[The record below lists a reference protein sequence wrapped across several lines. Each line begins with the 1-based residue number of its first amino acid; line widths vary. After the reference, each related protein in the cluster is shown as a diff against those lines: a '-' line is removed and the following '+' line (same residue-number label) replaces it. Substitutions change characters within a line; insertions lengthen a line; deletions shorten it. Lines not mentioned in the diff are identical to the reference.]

1 MLKKISFILSFF
13 GIIGFIVLQAGNK
26 TTVADAEQEIQTL
39 ASVLQN
45 ENILITGWSLYARE
59 SLENVSDQEDV
70 KGLVQDLKAKL
81 PNWTWT
87 LGNDSNHGEII
98 AEIKSSG
105 LHEKIKIISTDIN
118 GQIHTYI
125 MYEVRGQSWNK
136 NTEAFLNKNLPSRIF
151 DIFRG
156 NARIFS
162 CIEGEIN
169 DKIKS
174 ALPVYKSKLLKAFN
188 AKEVEGLEEDSFLSV
203 SAFSPLFDNSLSSEH
218 DMNMQLG
225 LRKTDRLGAKTTLV
239 VGTPIITIEY

>member
-1 MLKKISFILSFF
+1 MKKLSFILSIF

-39 ASVLQN
+39 ASVLQD
-45 ENILITGWSLYARE
+45 EDILITGWSLYARE
-59 SLENVSDQEDV
+59 SLENVNGQEDV
-70 KGLVQDLKAKL
+70 KGLVEDLKAKL

-87 LGNDSNHGEII
+87 GGDGSNHGEII
-98 AEIKSSG
+98 AELKSSR
-105 LHEKIKIISTDIN
+105 LQEKIKIISTDTN
-118 GQIHTYI
+118 GQVHTYI
-125 MYEVRGQSWNK
+125 LYEVRGQSWNK

-156 NARIFS
+156 NATTFS
-162 CIEGEIN
+162 CIEGVIN
-169 DKIKS
+169 DKINS

-188 AKEVEGLEEDSFLSV
+188 AKEIEGLEEESFIST
-203 SAFSPLFDNSLSSEH
+203 SAFSPLFDKSLSSEH

-225 LRKTDRLGAKTTLV
+225 LRKTERLGGKTTIV

>member
-1 MLKKISFILSFF
+1 MKKLSFILSIF

-39 ASVLQN
+39 ASVLQD
-45 ENILITGWSLYARE
+45 EDILITGWSLYARE
-59 SLENVSDQEDV
+59 SLENVNGQEDV
-70 KGLVQDLKAKL
+70 KGLVEDLKAKL

-87 LGNDSNHGEII
+87 GGDGSNHGEII
-98 AEIKSSG
+98 AVSKSSRFQ
-105 LHEKIKIISTDIN
+105 EKIKIISTDTN
-118 GQIHTYI
+118 GQVHTYI
-125 MYEVRGQSWNK
+125 LYEVRGQSWNK

-156 NARIFS
+156 NATTFS
-162 CIEGEIN
+162 CIEGVIN
-169 DKIKS
+169 DKINS

-188 AKEVEGLEEDSFLSV
+188 AKEIEGLEEESFIST
-203 SAFSPLFDNSLSSEH
+203 SAFSPLFDKSLSSEH

-225 LRKTDRLGAKTTLV
+225 LRKTERLGGKTTIV

>member
-1 MLKKISFILSFF
+1 MKKLSFILSIF

-39 ASVLQN
+39 VSVLQD
-45 ENILITGWSLYARE
+45 EDILITGWSLYARE
-59 SLENVSDQEDV
+59 SLENVNGQEDV
-70 KGLVQDLKAKL
+70 KGLVEDLKAKL

-87 LGNDSNHGEII
+87 DGDGSNHGEII
-98 AEIKSSG
+98 AVSKSSRFQ
-105 LHEKIKIISTDIN
+105 EKIKIISTDTN
-118 GQIHTYI
+118 GQVHTYI
-125 MYEVRGQSWNK
+125 LYEVRGQSWNK

-156 NARIFS
+156 NATTFS
-162 CIEGEIN
+162 CIEGVIN
-169 DKIKS
+169 DKINS

-188 AKEVEGLEEDSFLSV
+188 AKEIEGLEEESFIST
-203 SAFSPLFDNSLSSEH
+203 SAFSPLFDKSLSSEH

-225 LRKTDRLGAKTTLV
+225 LRKTERLGGKTTIV

>member
-1 MLKKISFILSFF
+1 MKKISFILSIF

-26 TTVADAEQEIQTL
+26 TTVADAKQELVTI
-39 ASVLQN
+39 ASVYNN

-59 SLENVSDQEDV
+59 SLEKISDQKDARSLAKEM
-70 KGLVQDLKAKL
+70 QTKL
-81 PNWTWT
+81 PDWIWTSST
-87 LGNDSNHGEII
+87 DSDHGEII
-98 AEIKSSG
+98 ATSTTAG
-105 LHEKIKIISTDIN
+105 VQEKIKIISTDIN
-118 GQIHTYI
+118 GRPNTYI
-125 MYEVRGQSWNK
+125 LYEVRGQSWNK
-136 NTEAFLNKNLPSRIF
+136 DTETFLNDALPSRLF

-156 NARIFS
+156 NTRTFS

-174 ALPVYKSKLLKAFN
+174 ALPVYKSELLEAFD
-188 AKEVEGLEEDSFLSV
+188 AKEIEGLEEESFISV
-203 SAFSPLFDNSLSSEH
+203 SAYSPLFDKSLSSEH

>member
-1 MLKKISFILSFF
+1 MKKISFILSIF

-26 TTVADAEQEIQTL
+26 TTVADTDHEIYTL
-39 ASVLQN
+39 ASVLQD
-45 ENILITGWSLYARE
+45 ENILITGWSIYARE
-59 SLENVSDQEDV
+59 TLVKKDADSLAE
-70 KGLVQDLKAKL
+70 DLKSKL

-87 LGNDSNHGEII
+87 EGNGSNHGEII
-98 AEIKSSG
+98 AVSKSSG
-105 LHEKIKIISTDIN
+105 LQEKIKIISTDTN

-136 NTEAFLNKNLPSRIF
+136 NTKSFLSKNLPGRLF

-156 NARIFS
+156 NATTFS
-162 CIEGEIN
+162 CVEGEFN

-188 AKEVEGLEEDSFLSV
+188 ANEVEGLEEDSFISA
-203 SAFSPLFDNSLSSEH
+203 SAFSPLFDKSLSSEH

-225 LRKTDRLGAKTTLV
+225 LRKNERLGGKTTIV